1 MQTKFK
7 EMIKMTKQQLTN
19 KEVKLRKE
27 MMELNAITQIDKLEE
42 AALAIMKEDLEVQYQ
57 ELAIY
62 EIKMGW

>member
-1 MQTKFK
+1 
-7 EMIKMTKQQLTN
+7 MTKQQLTN

-27 MMELNAITQIDKLEE
+27 MMELNAITPIDKLEE
-42 AALAIMKEDLEVQYQ
+42 AALATMKEDLEVQYQ